1 MELLR
6 GRLNRMQA
14 LINGILEYSRVKRV
28 NISTEEV
35 EVQTLLDELI
45 PVLGV
50 PETHQVSLE
59 SAMPVLL
66 TNRTRIEQVF
76 SNLISNA
83 FKYHDK
89 PSGKIRISYEEVGSF
104 HQFTVA
110 DDGPGIDPAYHDKIF
125 AIFQTLQ
132 PRDKV
137 ESTGVGL
144 AIVKK
149 IVEDQGGLVRVQS
162 ELGKGA
168 AFIFTLPKS

>member
-1 MELLR
+1 M
-6 GRLNRMQA
+6 
-14 LINGILEYSRVKRV
+14 
-28 NISTEEV
+28 
-35 EVQTLLDELI
+35 
-45 PVLGV
+45 
-50 PETHQVSLE
+50 
-59 SAMPVLL
+59 
-66 TNRTRIEQVF
+66 F

-89 PSGKIRISYEEVGSF
+89 PNGTIRVHYEDADHF

-110 DDGPGIDPAYHDKIF
+110 DDGPGIDPAYHEKIF

-149 IVEDQGGLVRVQS
+149 IVEDQGGIRVQS
-162 ELGKGA
+162 ELGKGS
-168 AFIFTLPKS
+168 AFVFTLPKRML